1 MRRQWTAVQTLLSS
15 LQNQGDWLSSQAA
28 AANNNNS

>member
-1 MRRQWTAVQTLLSS
+1 MRRQWTAVQTMLSS

-28 AANNNNS
+28 AANKKSD